1 MSTPWKRLLFDPS
14 GRIIRRV
21 AFHLRR
27 TVIKI
32 SEMIQLFANLSSEQ
46 ANICGLVLSSA
57 GIAYKIR
64 KDPYGWAVWVKAEA
78 YDAAQQAM
86 QAYFYENRQ
95 PAPDPDP
102 SQNRPRYD
110 NRFIEALFAAVFL
123 MVWHLAFGAAGA
135 HEMVIRNFGADA
147 ANILN
152 GDLYRAVTALMIH
165 SDAAHLAGNMVG
177 IVVFGTAVAA
187 ETGWGLGWLMILVS
201 GISGNLL
208 NAVLHESGHLSVGA
222 STSVFG
228 ALGILAGYQGIRR
241 LRTRRNRLAG
251 LVPLACGFALLG
263 FVGSGENV
271 DIMAHLLG
279 FVTGIAMGAAY
290 ALFLRIPP
298 NMYVQAGSLVLVL
311 AVIFLA
317 WMAGAAA

>member
-1 MSTPWKRLLFDPS
+1 M
-14 GRIIRRV
+14 
-21 AFHLRR
+21 AFNLRR
-27 TVIKI
+27 TVVKNFK
-32 SEMIQLFANLSSEQ
+32 MIQLFANLTSEQ
-46 ANICGLVLSSA
+46 ANICSLVLSSA
-57 GIAYKIR
+57 GIACRIR
-64 KDPYGWAVWVKAEA
+64 KDPYGWAVWVKAEE
-78 YDAAQQAM
+78 YDAAHRAM
-86 QAYFYENRQ
+86 RAYFYENRQ
-95 PAPDPDP
+95 RAPAQDP
-102 SQNRPRYD
+102 SENRPRYD
-110 NRFIEALFAAVFL
+110 NRFIEALFAAVFV

-135 HEMVIRNFGADA
+135 HEMVIRKFGADA

-152 GDLYRAVTALMIH
+152 GEVYRAVTALMIH

-228 ALGILAGYQGIRR
+228 ALGILAGYQAIRR
-241 LRTRRNRLAG
+241 FRSKRNRLAG
-251 LVPLACGFALLG
+251 LVPLACGLALLG

-279 FVTGIAMGAAY
+279 FMTGVGMGAGY
-290 ALFLRIPP
+290 ALFFRIPP
-298 NMYVQAGSLVLVL
+298 NRYVQAGAIFLVLGI
-311 AVIFLA
+311 IFLA
-317 WMAGAAA
+317 WAVGAAA